1 MTKEEII
8 TETKMENETP
18 EVIEEEAKTEEVV
31 VEMSNEEKYLG
42 MLQRLQAEFDNFA
55 KRTQKE
61 KGDIIKNANFALIS
75 DFIPILDDF
84 ELSLQHNDDVGVKMI
99 HDSLLRTLKKQGMTE
114 IATDGVFN
122 PNIHEVLSQEE
133 GEEDGVILEVF
144 QKGYM
149 LNERLLRA
157 AKVKI
162 SKNMEKQDE

>member
-133 GEEDGVILEVF
+133 GEE
-144 QKGYM
+144 
-149 LNERLLRA
+149 
-157 AKVKI
+157 
-162 SKNMEKQDE
+162 

>member
-1 MTKEEII
+1 
-8 TETKMENETP
+8 
-18 EVIEEEAKTEEVV
+18 
-31 VEMSNEEKYLG
+31 
-42 MLQRLQAEFDNFA
+42 
-55 KRTQKE
+55 
-61 KGDIIKNANFALIS
+61 
-75 DFIPILDDF
+75 
-84 ELSLQHNDDVGVKMI
+84 GVKMI